1 METNEIHPELV
12 AESLAIVPEPQKQ
25 AATAMIATVEQG
37 VADALAIEVT
47 DDLTFAQ
54 AGEALRA
61 IKSVAKKLEA
71 TRTAMKKPVLEA
83 GKQID
88 GFFRVPSGR
97 LMEAEHALKKRIA
110 AYQAEQER
118 KRREA
123 EEAARR
129 ERERLERERQERERA
144 ERERAAAAEEAA
156 RLATE
161 AAPMEDAP
169 IFEAPEPP
177 APEPIPEPVVIPEVA
192 RLKGVSTRTIV
203 KARAVSLAEVVR
215 AAAAGHQDALAI
227 LAIDQGALNA
237 LVRAKG
243 STLSVPGV
251 EVFEE
256 TVVSARG
263 AS

>member
-1 METNEIHPELV
+1 METTNTEMHPDLV

-25 AATAMIATVEQG
+25 AATAMLATVEQG
-37 VADALAIEVT
+37 VADALAIEIT

-71 TRTAMKKPVLEA
+71 TRTEMKKPVLEA

-88 GFFRVPSGR
+88 AFFRAPAGALSDAERTLKGR
-97 LMEAEHALKKRIA
+97 IATYQREAER
-110 AYQAEQER
+110 R
-118 KRREA
+118 RREA

-129 ERERLERERQERERA
+129 ERERLERER
-144 ERERAAAAEEAA
+144 AAAAEEAA
-156 RLATE
+156 RLAAE
-161 AAPMEDAP
+161 AAPMDDAP
-169 IFEAPEPP
+169 VFEEPE
-177 APEPIPEPVVIPEVA
+177 PEPIPEPVVIPEVT

-203 KARAVSLAEVVR
+203 KARAVSLVEVVR

-227 LAIDQGALNA
+227 LVIDQGALNA
-237 LVRAKG
+237 LVRARG
-243 STLSVPGV
+243 SALSVPGV